1 MAELT
6 KYQQTGRVFSDVP
19 QLDFANVRE
28 SFKRSQSLTSALDR
42 ISSFAFKGA
51 AQETEKVAERFAID
65 NPLTIDQVKEA
76 SKSGVT
82 AEDLVAASGGGKIWQ
97 DTVRKMQGEQL
108 RTQLEVVGKQ
118 ALLDLQTQV
127 DTNQIT
133 NMNDVRA
140 KQEAIVNGLRKTLS
154 FSPDSVVRFD
164 TTMGSVTSALYKE
177 AQDKLV
183 KDYKIN
189 QQAQSRMN
197 VDNSIIA
204 YRALLKHEDVQSP
217 EMLREIEYALGEQIY
232 RQSAEG
238 GADFALKTRD
248 EFFKR
253 MQEEKLTNLTSI
265 AVSPAFAKDSTEAL
279 NKIAKGDF
287 TTLDGRNYSG
297 IFNSIDMK
305 DKAAVRSFVREQFI
319 AINAT
324 KDAEEKDKIDNY
336 KTEVNKIE
344 LEYYQTRNPKLIKRL
359 EAISLD
365 SNGKAINAQTIQ
377 QIKKSG
383 DESDA
388 DVQYSD
394 NVIKLKDEV
403 RRGRFD
409 SLEALYERGAGIG
422 VSRKTINKYVA
433 SSYLNKGDALVDEL
447 VTNYADLSNPAGSKA
462 AKVKKMVAMHQT
474 IDQAYDAQFEY
485 NKLNPDKP
493 KAIKSKADIAAEMI
507 DKKVS
512 KSASGDI
519 TSTLSTLNQ
528 TVQSFGLEFNANT
541 NLDEYTRQQVE
552 RKIKDK
558 ATRDFVLKQL
568 EIIDKANN

>member
-51 AQETEKVAERFAID
+51 AQETERVAERFAID

-82 AEDLVAASGGGKIWQ
+82 AEDLVAASGGGKVWQ

-189 QQAQSRMN
+189 QQAQAKVN
-197 VDNSIIA
+197 FDNSV
-204 YRALLKHEDVQSP
+204 RAFKSLFNHEDVQSP
-217 EMLREIEYALGEQIY
+217 EMLREIEYALGEQVY

-238 GADFALKTRD
+238 GADFALKVRD
-248 EFFKR
+248 EFFK
-253 MQEEKLTNLTSI
+253 EIEKAKTSSLVETALSPEFANDMTT
-265 AVSPAFAKDSTEAL
+265 AVT
-279 NKIAKGDF
+279 KIRSGDF
-287 TTLDGRNYSG
+287 GKFTQIYASLAEDEKKKLRQDVVSSWNDLYNSREADKKNVLLENQEANKQEIISMLRLPDNSKEKKKKAEGLFSKGAITIDLLKSITDPKDEGDGD
-297 IFNSIDMK
+297 IM
-305 DKAAVRSFVREQFI
+305 AEAH
-319 AINAT
+319 A
-324 KDAEEKDKIDNY
+324 DADISYGRVTSEGQLRKLYPSLN
-336 KTEVNKIE
+336 NK
-344 LEYYQTRNPKLIKRL
+344 QVKRL
-359 EAISLD
+359 LMGLTDKNVSNAKSAIRVAAGAAADLSVAIIDTSTATRVQTMTNMYMDNLREVD
-365 SNGKAINAQTIQ
+365 SNGKYVNTPEQALNKAIEGYPKTEKVTNARKKQT
-377 QIKKSG
+377 K
-383 DESDA
+383 
-388 DVQYSD
+388 
-394 NVIKLKDEV
+394 
-403 RRGRFD
+403 
-409 SLEALYERGAGIG
+409 SLERIRDNFPGFNPDSTDLDAYARKQKLNDVTKEKLRKALQ
-422 VSRKTINKYVA
+422 
-433 SSYLNKGDALVDEL
+433 D
-447 VTNYADLSNPAGSKA
+447 
-462 AKVKKMVAMHQT
+462 
-474 IDQAYDAQFEY
+474 Y
-485 NKLNPDKP
+485 NKAKQDTGL
-493 KAIKSKADIAAEMI
+493 
-507 DKKVS
+507 
-512 KSASGDI
+512 
-519 TSTLSTLNQ
+519 TSEAL
-528 TVQSFGLEFNANT
+528 
-541 NLDEYTRQQVE
+541 
-552 RKIKDK
+552 
-558 ATRDFVLKQL
+558 
-568 EIIDKANN
+568 